1 MDVNDFRNLVT
12 LLSFVLFGGI
22 VKWAWSRRNQAGFD
36 EAEMLPFLEDTPAT
50 SMPVTPAATASAPA
64 SNRPEN

>member
-22 VKWAWSRRNQAGFD
+22 VKWAWSRRNKAAFH
-36 EAEMLPFLEDTPAT
+36 EAEMLPFIEEA
-50 SMPVTPAATASAPA
+50 PAAASPA
-64 SNRPEN
+64 STRPENRHE

>member
-36 EAEMLPFLEDTPAT
+36 EAEMLPFIEDAPAASLPAT
-50 SMPVTPAATASAPA
+50 STPASTRRE
-64 SNRPEN
+64 NRHE

>member
-22 VKWAWSRRNQAGFD
+22 VKWAWSRRNKAAFH
-36 EAEMLPFLEDTPAT
+36 EAEMLPFIEDA
-50 SMPVTPAATASAPA
+50 PAAPAAAPPA
-64 SNRPEN
+64 STRPENRHE